1 MMRIKLNNEPK
12 DVSDGLSIGQL
23 IDQLELKRQ
32 FVAVELNQELI
43 PRENHDGHR
52 LSDGDEVEIV
62 TFVGGG

>member
-43 PRENHDGHR
+43 PRENHDGHQ